1 VASSSH
7 ASSKS
12 SDSTRRPG
20 AATTTVSTIPA
31 AAEPLLKRLLAM
43 AGEITADDAKAVALS
58 ETYDQGEVQ
67 LKAAKAVVAVSDV
80 EVARA
85 TAALER
91 ARLAMRKAAILAYVT
106 GQLTNVESPLL
117 SSSATAAE
125 MSAVYMGVVT
135 GTLRTSM
142 IRFATVES
150 AIAKDQR
157 KAVATERDITLEV
170 ARVSA
175 LRSQAVLLV
184 KQASIEYR
192 AVSVQLMKLLG
203 PKGLTELF
211 SAWPAGAPYIGKD
224 LAGRAAVKPAS
235 PHQGLLAAKAARTF
249 LGVPYVFGGAG
260 RSGVDCS
267 GLTMLAWGRAGVS
280 LEHSATIQ
288 WEESTPVPLK
298 DLKPGDLLFYHFA
311 ADGNDPVTHVVMYL
325 GSGPFGVL
333 TAIQAAM
340 PGTNVAYT
348 PVYFEG
354 LVSAGEP

>member
-1 VASSSH
+1 
-7 ASSKS
+7 
-12 SDSTRRPG
+12 
-20 AATTTVSTIPA
+20 
-31 AAEPLLKRLLAM
+31 M
-43 AGEITADDAKAVALS
+43 AGEITADKAKAVGLS

-67 LKAAKAVVAVSDV
+67 LKTAKTVVAVCDV
-80 EVARA
+80 QVARA
-85 TAALER
+85 TATLER
-91 ARLAMRKAAILAYVT
+91 ARLALRKAAVLAYVT

-117 SSSATAAE
+117 SSSATDGE

-135 GTLRTSM
+135 GSLHTSM
-142 IRFATVES
+142 LRFATVES
-150 AIAKDQR
+150 AIANGQR

-170 ARVSA
+170 ARVSS

-192 AVSVQLMKLLG
+192 AVSAQLTTLLG

-211 SAWPAGAPYIGKD
+211 SAWPAVSPYKGKD

-235 PHQGLLAAKAARTF
+235 LRQGLLAAKAARTY

-260 RSGVDCS
+260 RAGVDCS
-267 GLTMLAWGRAGVS
+267 GLTMLAWARAGVH
-280 LEHSATIQ
+280 LQHSATIQ
-288 WEESTPVPLK
+288 WEESTPVSLK

-311 ADGNDPVTHVVMYL
+311 DDGNDPVTHVVMYL
-325 GSGPFGVL
+325 GTGPYGVL

-354 LVSAGEP
+354 LVSAGQP